1 MQSLFLTCTIKCEK
15 EHLEALGLA
24 IDQFLATLSQGHLH
38 LPSEAEEMPLSNDTP
53 SGMPKV
59 ELEIAQI
66 ALGFDRD
73 RAILDILV
81 HPSGPQKVDWTELSC
96 RATLAQLKELEI
108 RIYDISD
115 LDTILQASVYG
126 GTSTGCR
133 INSVSELYVTNFK
146 TKRTPA
152 QYQMEIWRTSNNFL
166 VGSFNFSTVK

>member
-15 EHLEALGLA
+15 EHLEALGLS
-24 IDQFLATLSQGHLH
+24 IDQFLATLSQEHLH

-59 ELEIAQI
+59 ELEIARI

-96 RATLAQLKELEI
+96 RATLVQIKELGN
-108 RIYDISD
+108 
-115 LDTILQASVYG
+115 QAKSLCAAGRPRCVLCG
-126 GTSTGCR
+126 GPIDPEGHICP
-133 INSVSELYVTNFK
+133 K
-146 TKRTPA
+146 
-152 QYQMEIWRTSNNFL
+152 NN
-166 VGSFNFSTVK
+166 